1 MEPKALQKT
10 QISQSKHSQSS
21 RLSLK
26 RRGRV
31 IGAAGVAAL
40 THYFHQLNL
49 YYFSLN
55 NEFYLINLFFVF

>member
-26 RRGRV
+26 RLGLV

-40 THYFHQLNL
+40 THYFHQLK
-49 YYFSLN
+49 F
-55 NEFYLINLFFVF
+55 